1 MCLENCSRGCSLE
14 ARPNALSALDATMPD
29 EEAALARDTPSRAK
43 VGSAAIVD
51 MRGEVESTDV
61 VLEPPTPELA
71 VYDPFVR
78 WLLSSSLEELSSID
92 RAIPSIVV
100 DPDPDDAEAGDAE
113 SQDAQSSDGD
123 PSKQNGQ
130 IQRRRFTS
138 LSEAKF
144 ACAEVEADFE
154 AVADLVSMARRE
166 FGSIDEK
173 LSDIEDERDTS
184 KERIALLEARIVKHL
199 QDRDLAIA
207 EKYTTE
213 KQIEEAE
220 LFKAQNPHRS
230 SSSSALLGFL
240 RLSDRRS
247 NSAGSIFSE
256 KDIERLQKE
265 VADTKVATAL
275 AKTELDAH
283 YYRLRQLEKK
293 CAGVKFEIAQASAQ
307 EDDLHATLEQL
318 ARERKYSL
326 EKLHQVSIFSAETSA
341 RLR

>member
-1 MCLENCSRGCSLE
+1 
-14 ARPNALSALDATMPD
+14 MPD
-29 EEAALARDTPSRAK
+29 EEAELARDAGQAK
-43 VGSAAIVD
+43 VGDTTTDI
-51 MRGEVESTDV
+51 REVESTDV

-78 WLLSSSLEELSSID
+78 WLLSSSLEELTSID
-92 RAIPSIVV
+92 RAIPFAIV
-100 DPDPDDAEAGDAE
+100 DPGPDDAETSDAGE
-113 SQDAQSSDGD
+113 SQDGQGPENRNNPQR
-123 PSKQNGQ
+123 PSYS
-130 IQRRRFTS
+130 S

-166 FGSIDEK
+166 FSGIDDK
-173 LSDIEDERDTS
+173 LSDIEDERDTN

-213 KQIEEAE
+213 KHIEEAE
-220 LFKAQNPHRS
+220 LFKAQHPHRS
-230 SSSSALLGFL
+230 SSSSSLLGFL
-240 RLSDRRS
+240 RFSDRRS
-247 NSAGSIFSE
+247 SSSTGSLFSE
-256 KDIERLQKE
+256 KDVERLQKE

-275 AKTELDAH
+275 AKSELDTH

-293 CAGVKFEIAQASAQ
+293 CAAVKFEIAQASAQ

-318 ARERKYSL
+318 ARERKHSL
-326 EKLHQVSIFSAETSA
+326 EKLHQISVFSAEASA